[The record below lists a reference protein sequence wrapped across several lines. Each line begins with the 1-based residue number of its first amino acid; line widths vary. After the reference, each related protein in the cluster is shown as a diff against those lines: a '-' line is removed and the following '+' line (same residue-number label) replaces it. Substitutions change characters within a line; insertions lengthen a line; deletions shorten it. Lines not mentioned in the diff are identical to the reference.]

1 MVGQT
6 AILREA
12 VGLFHEP
19 EKLHAAVSEL
29 QSCGFDRAEI
39 SLLAREGILDGDV
52 AKDYA
57 DMHDAERDP
66 AAPRQAVVGE
76 TDVRQARTL
85 GTSMAAVVAAFAALG
100 ITIFSGGAAAAAL
113 AAAAAAGG
121 GAGAVGYAL
130 GQRAGH
136 DEDDHIR
143 QQLDRGGVLLW
154 VRTRDA
160 EHERRAGEIL
170 WRHGA
175 TDVQILDT
183 PVSGSKQSDAA

>member
-12 VGLFHEP
+12 VGLFHDPDE
-19 EKLHAAVSEL
+19 LNAAVSDL
-29 QSCGFDRAEI
+29 QSSGFDRAEI
-39 SLLAREGILDGDV
+39 SLLAREGILDGHL
-52 AKDYA
+52 AKDYP
-57 DMHDAERDP
+57 DMHDAERDA

-130 GQRAGH
+130 GQRAEH
-136 DEDDHIR
+136 DEENHIS
-143 QQLDRGGVLLW
+143 QQLARGGVLLW
-154 VRTRDA
+154 VRSRDA
-160 EHERRAGEIL
+160 EHERRASEIL
-170 WRHGA
+170 SRHGA
-175 TDVQILDT
+175 TAIRILDA
-183 PVSGSKQSDAA
+183 PASGP

>member
-12 VGLFHEP
+12 VALFHEP
-19 EKLHAAVSEL
+19 EKLNSAFSEL

-39 SLLAREGILDGDV
+39 SLVAGEGIRDRDL
-52 AKDYA
+52 AKSYP
-57 DMHDAERDP
+57 DMHDADHDP

-113 AAAAAAGG
+113 VAAAAAGG
-121 GAGAVGYAL
+121 GAGAL
-130 GQRAGH
+130 
-136 DEDDHIR
+136 
-143 QQLDRGGVLLW
+143 
-154 VRTRDA
+154 
-160 EHERRAGEIL
+160 
-170 WRHGA
+170 
-175 TDVQILDT
+175 
-183 PVSGSKQSDAA
+183 